1 MNIEQLAAYIENP
14 QLISSDDIPSLRLLS
29 QKHPYSSTIHL
40 LYVAAIARFQSI
52 NLDETL
58 GEVAFHIPDR
68 VRLYHLIQDKN
79 AQPTFEQLE
88 STSEEKIEI
97 EHETEDIQPIEPL
110 EIEKQE
116 EHTVEELIEVS
127 VTSSESQDEIIEDFS
142 NSETKIE
149 ETKTEEEEE
158 IPIDLQF
165 DFEKN
170 GAPVDYFIEASSE
183 IPSIEELKNKN
194 SEVKTQKEIEKE
206 TETSEEIIKVDLSEK
221 SFTAWLKVG
230 QNQDVSKV
238 TEKIND
244 QTENSTPEKTQIEKN
259 NKTDSLISKYIET
272 EPKLAKANQEF
283 YKPSEKAKES
293 VNENTIPVSET
304 LAKIYEKQGNFPKA
318 IHIYHQLSLA
328 NPEKKSFFASR
339 IEELKKKITE

>member
-14 QLISSDDIPSLRLLS
+14 QLISTDDIPSLRLLS
-29 QKHPYSSTIHL
+29 KKHPYSSAIHL

-79 AQPTFEQLE
+79 TQSTFEQVE
-88 STSEEKIEI
+88 STSEEKNEI
-97 EHETEDIQPIEPL
+97 EN
-110 EIEKQE
+110 EIENNQLIESVELEKHE
-116 EHTVEELIEVS
+116 EDPVEEIIEVS
-127 VTSSESQDEIIEDFS
+127 ESQEEIIEDIS
-142 NSETKIE
+142 NTEVKIE

-158 IPIDLQF
+158 IPLDLQF

-183 IPSIEELKNKN
+183 IPSIEELKNKHP
-194 SEVKTQKEIEKE
+194 EVQAQHEIENE
-206 TETSEEIIKVDLSEK
+206 ISEEIIKVDLSEK
-221 SFTAWLKVG
+221 SFTDWLKVG
-230 QNQDVSKV
+230 QNQEVNKITDKV
-238 TEKIND
+238 NKQVEPTIEEKSQIDKN
-244 QTENSTPEKTQIEKN
+244 EKA
-259 NKTDSLISKYIET
+259 DSLISKYIET

>member
-14 QLISSDDIPSLRLLS
+14 QLISADDIPSLRLLS
-29 QKHPYSSTIHL
+29 KKHPYSSTIHL

-79 AQPTFEQLE
+79 TQSSF
-88 STSEEKIEI
+88 
-97 EHETEDIQPIEPL
+97 EPL
-110 EIEKQE
+110 ESKVETIIEKEVESVELEKNE
-116 EHTVEELIEVS
+116 ENTVEELIEVS
-127 VTSSESQDEIIEDFS
+127 ETNSESQEEVIEDIS
-142 NSETKIE
+142 NTESKVE
-149 ETKTEEEEE
+149 ETITEEEE
-158 IPIDLQF
+158 IPLDLQF

-183 IPSIEELKNKN
+183 IPSIEELKNKHP
-194 SEVKTQKEIEKE
+194 EVHIQNEIENKIKVI
-206 TETSEEIIKVDLSEK
+206 EEIIEVDLGEK

-230 QNQDVSKV
+230 QNQDVSKL
-238 TEKIND
+238 TEKPND
-244 QTENSTPEKTQIEKN
+244 QTENSTPEKTQTEKN
-259 NKTDSLISKYIET
+259 DKTDSLISKYIET

-293 VNENTIPVSET
+293 VNENSIPVSET

>member
-14 QLISSDDIPSLRLLS
+14 QLISADDIPSLRLLS
-29 QKHPYSSTIHL
+29 KKHPYSSTIHL

-58 GEVAFHIPDR
+58 GEVAFHIPNR
-68 VRLYHLIQDKN
+68 VRLYHLIQYKN
-79 AQPTFEQLE
+79 SLSAFETLE
-88 STSEEKIEI
+88 SITETETTSENEIVI
-97 EHETEDIQPIEPL
+97 EHFEVEVIEEKQIEEIVEISDTISDTIL
-110 EIEKQE
+110 EIK
-116 EHTVEELIEVS
+116 
-127 VTSSESQDEIIEDFS
+127 DEIKEEPSTIE
-142 NSETKIE
+142 TQL
-149 ETKTEEEEE
+149 EEEEE
-158 IPIDLQF
+158 IPLDLQF

-183 IPSIEELKNKN
+183 IPSLEELKNKQ
-194 SEVKTQKEIEKE
+194 SEVEVQDEIEKE
-206 TETSEEIIKVDLSEK
+206 KEITQEIIEVDLSEK

-238 TEKIND
+238 TEKTND
-244 QTENSTPEKTQIEKN
+244 QTENSTSEKN
-259 NKTDSLISKYIET
+259 QTEKNDKTDSLISKYIET

-304 LAKIYEKQGNFPKA
+304 LAKIYEKQGNFPKS

>member
-14 QLISSDDIPSLRLLS
+14 QLISADDIPSLRLLS

-52 NLDETL
+52 NLDDTL

-79 AQPTFEQLE
+79 TQTTFVPSE
-88 STSEEKIEI
+88 TSFETINEKEI
-97 EHETEDIQPIEPL
+97 ESVEL
-110 EIEKQE
+110 EKNE
-116 EHTVEELIEVS
+116 ENTVDELIEVS
-127 VTSSESQDEIIEDFS
+127 ESQEEVIEDILNIQS
-142 NSETKIE
+142 KVE
-149 ETKTEEEEE
+149 EIKTEEEE
-158 IPIDLQF
+158 IPLDLQF

-170 GAPVDYFIEASSE
+170 GGPVDYFIEASSK
-183 IPSIEELKNKN
+183 IPSIEELINKHP
-194 SEVKTQKEIEKE
+194 EVLTQNGIEKE
-206 TETSEEIIKVDLSEK
+206 KEISQEVIEVDLSEK
-221 SFTAWLKVG
+221 SFTDWLKVG
-230 QNQDVSKV
+230 QIHEVSKIK
-238 TEKIND
+238 END
-244 QTENSTPEKTQIEKN
+244 QLEISTTEKTQTEKN
-259 NKTDSLISKYIET
+259 DKTDFLISKYIET

>member
-14 QLISSDDIPSLRLLS
+14 QLISADDIPSLRLLS
-29 QKHPYSSTIHL
+29 KKHPYSSTIHL

-79 AQPTFEQLE
+79 TQSSF
-88 STSEEKIEI
+88 
-97 EHETEDIQPIEPL
+97 EPL
-110 EIEKQE
+110 ESKVETIIEKEVESVELEKNE
-116 EHTVEELIEVS
+116 ENTVEELIEVS
-127 VTSSESQDEIIEDFS
+127 ETNSESQEEVIEDIS
-142 NSETKIE
+142 NTESKVE
-149 ETKTEEEEE
+149 ETITEEEE
-158 IPIDLQF
+158 IPLDLQF

-183 IPSIEELKNKN
+183 IPSIEELKNKHP
-194 SEVKTQKEIEKE
+194 EVHIQNEIENKIE
-206 TETSEEIIKVDLSEK
+206 VIEEIIEVDLSEK

-230 QNQDVSKV
+230 QSQYVSKA
-238 TEKIND
+238 TEKTND
-244 QTENSTPEKTQIEKN
+244 QTENSTPEKTQTEKN
-259 NKTDSLISKYIET
+259 DKTDSLISKYIET

>member
-14 QLISSDDIPSLRLLS
+14 QLISADDIPSLRLLS

-52 NLDETL
+52 NLDDTL

-79 AQPTFEQLE
+79 TLSTFDPV
-88 STSEEKIEI
+88 
-97 EHETEDIQPIEPL
+97 ETKVETI
-110 EIEKQE
+110 IEKEIDSVELELIE
-116 EHTVEELIEVS
+116 ENIVEELLEDS
-127 VTSSESQDEIIEDFS
+127 ETNSESQEEVIEDFS
-142 NSETKIE
+142 NTESKVD

-158 IPIDLQF
+158 EEEIPIELQF

-170 GAPVDYFIEASSE
+170 GAPVDYFIEASTE
-183 IPSIEELKNKN
+183 IPSIEELKNKQA
-194 SEVKTQKEIEKE
+194 EVNVPNEIENKIE
-206 TETSEEIIKVDLSEK
+206 VIEEIIEVDLSEK
-221 SFTAWLKVG
+221 SFTDWLKVG
-230 QNQDVSKV
+230 QNKEENQSSKIV
-238 TEKIND
+238 NI
-244 QTENSTPEKTQIEKN
+244 QSENSIQENPLLEKN
-259 NKTDSLISKYIET
+259 EKADSLISKYIET

>member
-14 QLISSDDIPSLRLLS
+14 KLISADDISSLRLLS

-40 LYVAAIARFQSI
+40 LYVSAIARFQSI

-79 AQPTFEQLE
+79 SLSSFETNIEAKTELTKEIEEQVE
-88 STSEEKIEI
+88 FVEPEKIVETPII
-97 EHETEDIQPIEPL
+97 ESVKTQED
-110 EIEKQE
+110 QE
-116 EHTVEELIEVS
+116 EVID
-127 VTSSESQDEIIEDFS
+127 ESPIIDS
-142 NSETKIE
+142 HI
-149 ETKTEEEEE
+149 EEEE

-170 GAPVDYFIEASSE
+170 SLPVDYFVEASNE
-183 IPSIEELKNKN
+183 LPSIDELKTKAKEEELEEKKVEEN
-194 SEVKTQKEIEKE
+194 SIINENLNTTTNEVSIEKGAD
-206 TETSEEIIKVDLSEK
+206 SNEK
-221 SFTAWLKVG
+221 TFIAWIKVG
-230 QNQDVSKV
+230 QNQDF
-238 TEKIND
+238 D
-244 QTENSTPEKTQIEKN
+244 QVKETLPPKTITLKEETTQKDKNEKTE
-259 NKTDSLISKYIET
+259 SLISKYIET

>member
-1 MNIEQLAAYIENP
+1 MNIEQLAAFIENP
-14 QLISSDDIPSLRLLS
+14 QLISADDISSLRLLS

-40 LYVAAIARFQSI
+40 LYVAAIARFQSV

-68 VRLYHLIQDKN
+68 VRLYHLIQDK
-79 AQPTFEQLE
+79 PSF
-88 STSEEKIEI
+88 STIETSAEPIIEKSNDGEKPIETIELEKIEEPQI
-97 EHETEDIQPIEPL
+97 EAMDEKSDAHPEIREEKDAPL
-110 EIEKQE
+110 
-116 EHTVEELIEVS
+116 T
-127 VTSSESQDEIIEDFS
+127 
-142 NSETKIE
+142 SETQAE
-149 ETKTEEEEE
+149 QEE

-170 GAPVDYFIEASSE
+170 SLPVDYFIEASNE
-183 IPSIEELKNKN
+183 LPSINDLKSKHVSEKVEEQNIEEKVVL
-194 SEVKTQKEIEKE
+194 SENLIVPE
-206 TETSEEIIKVDLSEK
+206 TENLNKEKVDSAEK
-221 SFTAWLKVG
+221 SFIAWLKVG
-230 QNQDVSKV
+230 QH
-238 TEKIND
+238 
-244 QTENSTPEKTQIEKN
+244 QTSSQESENLLSETNSLKQEPTQKDKNEKTE
-259 NKTDSLISKYIET
+259 SLISKYIET